1 MKRKK
6 CGIGEECSKKQNPSD
21 ESTEFQL
28 DNRQQKEKAV
38 RQEGTQDTAIF
49 ESY

>member
-1 MKRKK
+1 MKRKEG
-6 CGIGEECSKKQNPSD
+6 GIKEECSKKQNPSD